1 MKGKEVKK
9 GDLGED
15 EVTVPCSHVVQGGAS
30 VEKRRRARVEGHR
43 QNRNTKQEKEKK
55 DRITI
60 IEGGGIEEEFC
71 VELEEGL
78 CVELEEDFCVELEEE
93 FCVELEEEFCVE
105 LEEGLC
111 VISPVWQGGRLCRVS

>member
-30 VEKRRRARVEGHR
+30 VEKRRRARDEGHR
-43 QNRNTKQEKEKK
+43 QNRKK

-60 IEGGGIEEEFC
+60 IEGGGI
-71 VELEEGL
+71 
-78 CVELEEDFCVELEEE
+78 
-93 FCVELEEEFCVE
+93 EEEFCVE